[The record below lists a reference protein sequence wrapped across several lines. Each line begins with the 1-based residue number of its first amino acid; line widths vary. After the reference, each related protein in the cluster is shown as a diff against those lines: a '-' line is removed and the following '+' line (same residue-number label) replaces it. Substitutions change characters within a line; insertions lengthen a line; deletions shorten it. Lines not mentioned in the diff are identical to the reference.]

1 MRKDYQKTQ
10 RDGQPTAEDR
20 ALEKFTDLMIDKL
33 QNLQQDWQKPWFTES
48 ALAVPRN
55 LNGRQ
60 YNGMNS
66 VMLMMHCQKNNYE
79 LPVFCTFDRVAS
91 LNYTKDKQGAR
102 QQVKDEQGEN
112 LPQVSVKKGEKSFPV
127 FITTFTV
134 VNKETRIRSSTTIIS
149 RCLRTNARTT
159 TFTPDFRY
167 IQSSMSGKPTSRR
180 LVLTSMPSAKS
191 SARVSVEARNCEVKY
206 CLQSMP

>member
-1 MRKDYQKTQ
+1 MK
-10 RDGQPTAEDR
+10 E
-20 ALEKFTDLMIDKL
+20 TDINKWATLMIDKL

-134 VNKETRIRSSTTIIS
+134 VNKETKDKIKYDDYKQMSEDERK
-149 RCLRTNARTT
+149 TT

-180 LVLTSMPSAKS
+180 LVLTSMPSSKS

>member
-134 VNKETRIRSSTTIIS
+134 VNKETKDKIKYDDYKQMSEDERKDYNVYPRLPGIFSLQCRANQPQGGSS
-149 RCLRTNARTT
+149 
-159 TFTPDFRY
+159 
-167 IQSSMSGKPTSRR
+167 
-180 LVLTSMPSAKS
+180 
-191 SARVSVEARNCEVKY
+191 
-206 CLQSMP
+206 